1 MKARIRVQ
9 ENGMD
14 KNSIVFYD
22 IIEYLFVIRGQVNI
36 GRFHCLQ
43 TVYSTFH
50 KPLFISFKKN
60 CFERELHKD
69 CFYHAIT
76 MQLDRK
82 RNAFSTQ
89 FLSNYQS
96 L

>member
-43 TVYSTFH
+43 AV
-50 KPLFISFKKN
+50 LFNLSQTTLF
-60 CFERELHKD
+60 
-69 CFYHAIT
+69 
-76 MQLDRK
+76 
-82 RNAFSTQ
+82 AF
-89 FLSNYQS
+89 
-96 L
+96 

>member
-14 KNSIVFYD
+14 KNSIIFYD

-43 TVYSTFH
+43 TVHFNLSKTT
-50 KPLFISFKKN
+50 LF
-60 CFERELHKD
+60 
-69 CFYHAIT
+69 
-76 MQLDRK
+76 
-82 RNAFSTQ
+82 AF
-89 FLSNYQS
+89 LKE
-96 L
+96 

>member
-43 TVYSTFH
+43 IVYSNLSQTTLYIFQ
-50 KPLFISFKKN
+50 K
-60 CFERELHKD
+60 EL
-69 CFYHAIT
+69 
-76 MQLDRK
+76 L
-82 RNAFSTQ
+82 
-89 FLSNYQS
+89 
-96 L
+96 

>member
-43 TVYSTFH
+43 TVYSNLSQTT
-50 KPLFISFKKN
+50 LF
-60 CFERELHKD
+60 
-69 CFYHAIT
+69 
-76 MQLDRK
+76 
-82 RNAFSTQ
+82 AFQ
-89 FLSNYQS
+89 KES

>member
-14 KNSIVFYD
+14 KNSIIFYD

-43 TVYSTFH
+43 TVHFNLSQTT
-50 KPLFISFKKN
+50 LF
-60 CFERELHKD
+60 
-69 CFYHAIT
+69 
-76 MQLDRK
+76 
-82 RNAFSTQ
+82 AFQ
-89 FLSNYQS
+89 KES

>member
-36 GRFHCLQ
+36 GRFYLFCRSAYSNLSQ
-43 TVYSTFH
+43 TTLYVFQKRIALKVSY
-50 KPLFISFKKN
+50 
-60 CFERELHKD
+60 
-69 CFYHAIT
+69 
-76 MQLDRK
+76 K
-82 RNAFSTQ
+82 RNAFTLQ
-89 FLSNYQS
+89 
-96 L
+96 